1 MNVWSETNARS
12 FRPGRRLLKNSQ
24 PKNIKKHNLGVDF
37 LKLVCYNYIVIKRKE
52 TKQMEKIIIIDTET
66 TNSIDD
72 ALTYDIGFIVADYN
86 GKIYSKHS
94 FVVADIFCDKELM
107 SSAFFADKIP
117 TYWKEIKNGSRTL
130 TTFRNVMWTIRHIM
144 RENNIKKVYA
154 YNCRFDYCSL
164 ATTQRFI
171 TSSKYRFFF
180 PYGTEFHDILAL
192 SRNVLKKNKNYRQFC
207 KKNNYLTQNNA
218 NRYTA
223 EIVARYFFDNEFVE
237 EHTALSDCEIEYKIL
252 LECEKLDGFNFE
264 TKMWQKGVNNG

>member
-1 MNVWSETNARS
+1 
-12 FRPGRRLLKNSQ
+12 
-24 PKNIKKHNLGVDF
+24 
-37 LKLVCYNYIVIKRKE
+37 
-52 TKQMEKIIIIDTET
+52 MEKIIIIDTET

-72 ALTYDIGFIVADYN
+72 ALAYDIGFIVADYN

-164 ATTQRFI
+164 ATTQRYI

-180 PYGTEFHDILAL
+180 PFATEFHDILAL
-192 SRNVLKKNKNYRQFC
+192 SRNVLKKDKNYRQFC
-207 KKNNYLTQNNA
+207 KENNYLTANNA